1 MEIKA
6 VNKGVCVDCSKKAKL
21 LIDSKAYC
29 GACADPLLLKQ
40 IRRCADAVTHAA
52 VKFSILPLKSLKI
65 QEGWKKKG

>member
-6 VNKGVCVDCSKKAKL
+6 ITKGVCVDCSKRAKL
-21 LIDSKAYC
+21 LINNTAYC

-65 QEGWKKKG
+65 KNKGAT